1 MPKPISRRRRIV
13 FWGVVGTLMLAA
25 VGLTLLWSAPPPP
38 SRIVLAT
45 GARGDAYFFYGGK
58 LAERMQKLDG
68 PKADVLETRGSVENL
83 KALAAGKVDVAFV
96 QGGVPSALR
105 GSVELEGLRSIARV
119 YSEPLWVFHRA
130 DLELALLGD
139 LRTGNRRIGV
149 GADGSGT
156 QVIALELLAAT
167 ASARPMRSCSASQ
180 RSTRSPRSAR
190 ASSTSCSWSRGRP
203 PTACSSCC
211 AIRTRA

>member
-1 MPKPISRRRRIV
+1 M
-13 FWGVVGTLMLAA
+13 FWSVVGTLMLVA

-105 GSVELEGLRSIARV
+105 GTLELDGLRSIARV

-130 DLELALLGD
+130 DIELALLGE

-156 QVIALELLAAT
+156 QVIALELLAANGVGAT
-167 ASARPMRSCSASQ
+167 NAQLVRK
-180 RSTRSPRSAR
+180 STTDAIAAFRKGELDVMSLVA
-190 ASSTSCSWSRGRP
+190 ARP
-203 PTACSSCC
+203 PTASSSCS